1 LTLFKLVTGERRLS
15 REKTIFD
22 MSKETNATIA
32 KIIAQISKQLSKQGY
47 RVLVRKR
54 KFRGNEHVN
63 N

>member
-1 LTLFKLVTGERRLS
+1 LS

-22 MSKETNATIA
+22 LSKETNISIS

-47 RVLVRKR
+47 RVLARKR
-54 KFRGNEHVN
+54 KFKENEHIN